1 MFWNKINMYLHYL
14 HACMHLCYHL
24 YEEVCFHETKRLWA
38 GVCHLLLIAVFSV
51 KRLI

>member
-1 MFWNKINMYLHYL
+1 M
-14 HACMHLCYHL
+14 HARVCVKEVSLCYHL